1 MSAQGLAENHYHG
14 IEHELLT
21 LGASDRVCQ
30 DNADDQA

>member
-1 MSAQGLAENHYHG
+1 MSAQGLADHHYHG

-30 DNADDQA
+30 DDADNHA